1 MTNHHFSWKWH
12 IFLSSASRSAKLF
25 LTVTAREVLESGSLR
40 SQVGVVSQ
48 GRTTNVPAL
57 KVETN
62 LISQSA
68 WAPHPLSETDHF
80 ESLNRLSQA
89 LAKLEGWVT
98 ASAETFRS
106 SKITRFG
113 FQTPRMAPC
122 GARD

>member
-1 MTNHHFSWKWH
+1 MSTFGDEGFPGIDLALPQRNMVEPPVTNHHFSWKWH

-68 WAPHPLSETDHF
+68 SAPTPFL
-80 ESLNRLSQA
+80 
-89 LAKLEGWVT
+89 KLT
-98 ASAETFRS
+98 TLKA
-106 SKITRFG
+106 
-113 FQTPRMAPC
+113 
-122 GARD
+122 